1 MRSEVIRLAKVHGK
15 NTKVFF
21 NNYDLTEFFDNATL
35 SVNADTAD
43 VSTFGSDSKKYIPG
57 LKDATISLEGFY
69 DGSSDKVDEILEAA
83 FGSDG
88 NEISVYPEGDAA
100 GKAGYAMQ
108 VIETAYST
116 TGTIDGATR
125 ISAAV
130 QSSGTGAERV
140 ISLHALGEEDDDWT
154 SSVLDNGASSSDGGS
169 AYLHVTDATGTVEV
183 KIQHSSDDFSSDTTD
198 LASFAAVSGATSERV
213 SFTGSVKRYVRAVAT
228 IGVGESITFQLG
240 FHRA

>member
-1 MRSEVIRLAKVHGK
+1 VPKIHGK
-15 NTKVFF
+15 KTKVFF
-21 NNYDLTEFFDNATL
+21 NSYDLTEYFDNANP
-35 SVNADTAD
+35 SINADTAE
-43 VSTFGSDSKKYIPG
+43 VSTFGSTSKKYIAG
-57 LKDATISLEGFY
+57 LKDATLSLEGFF
-69 DGSSDKVDEILEAA
+69 DGSAAAVDEVMEAA
-83 FGSDG
+83 FGSEG
-88 NEISVYPEGDAA
+88 NEVSVYPEGDVA

-108 VIETAYST
+108 AIETAYSPT
-116 TGTIDGATR
+116 ETVDGACR

-228 IGVGESITFQLG
+228 IAGGETITFQLG

>member
-1 MRSEVIRLAKVHGK
+1 MIRLAKVHGK

-57 LKDATISLEGFY
+57 LKDATISLEGFTMAVLIRLTR
-69 DGSSDKVDEILEAA
+69 SSKQLSAPTETR
-83 FGSDG
+83 
-88 NEISVYPEGDAA
+88 SVYPEGDAA
-100 GKAGYAMQ
+100 RKAGYAMQ

-130 QSSGTGAERV
+130 QSSGDR
-140 ISLHALGEEDDDWT
+140 S
-154 SSVLDNGASSSDGGS
+154 
-169 AYLHVTDATGTVEV
+169 
-183 KIQHSSDDFSSDTTD
+183 
-198 LASFAAVSGATSERV
+198 
-213 SFTGSVKRYVRAVAT
+213 
-228 IGVGESITFQLG
+228 
-240 FHRA
+240 